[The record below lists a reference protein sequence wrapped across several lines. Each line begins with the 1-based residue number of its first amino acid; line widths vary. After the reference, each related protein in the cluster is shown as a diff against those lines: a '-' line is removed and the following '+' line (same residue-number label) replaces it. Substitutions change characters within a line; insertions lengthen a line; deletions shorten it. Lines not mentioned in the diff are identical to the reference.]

1 VGFGIPRRA
10 FWRHRGKQNRVIA
23 IQIGCLIGSSPTFQ
37 YILTHVIKKMGE
49 VGVRSATFG
58 AGAASE
64 LHRVDNIGGFKV
76 VTLEKAYNG
85 ISSTFHLGNKGDFRS
100 KFGTQQDPVR
110 RLFSR
115 SSLHHWF
122 LTFLL
127 SAIHLLSEGRSRC
140 EGH

>member
-1 VGFGIPRRA
+1 
-10 FWRHRGKQNRVIA
+10 
-23 IQIGCLIGSSPTFQ
+23 
-37 YILTHVIKKMGE
+37 MGE

-58 AGAASE
+58 AGAAHE

-110 RLFSR
+110 DTSLRHPDITDFSCPV
-115 SSLHHWF
+115 SQLYICYPKGG
-122 LTFLL
+122 LGVKGIE
-127 SAIHLLSEGRSRC
+127 AIMKMLQSPK
-140 EGH
+140 

>member
-1 VGFGIPRRA
+1 
-10 FWRHRGKQNRVIA
+10 
-23 IQIGCLIGSSPTFQ
+23 
-37 YILTHVIKKMGE
+37 MGE

-100 KFGTQQDPVR
+100 KFGTQQDPVC
-110 RLFSR
+110 RLFPHYSV
-115 SSLHHWF
+115 SLDSHV
-122 LTFLL
+122 TFP
-127 SAIHLLSEGRSRC
+127 SCTFVIPRVVSV
-140 EGH
+140 

>member
-1 VGFGIPRRA
+1 MFNHYPLQLADRTLYHA
-10 FWRHRGKQNRVIA
+10 KH
-23 IQIGCLIGSSPTFQ
+23 
-37 YILTHVIKKMGE
+37 ILTHVIKKMGE

-58 AGAASE
+58 AGAATE

-110 RLFSR
+110 FILSFLPLVPHAFS
-115 SSLHHWF
+115 SKLYICYPKGG
-122 LTFLL
+122 LGVKGIE
-127 SAIHLLSEGRSRC
+127 AIMKMLQSPK
-140 EGH
+140 

>member
-1 VGFGIPRRA
+1 MTNHDPQVLTDRTVS
-10 FWRHRGKQNRVIA
+10 HR
-23 IQIGCLIGSSPTFQ
+23 Q

-49 VGVRSATFG
+49 IGVRSATFG
-58 AGAASE
+58 AGAATE

-110 RLFSR
+110 RLPCHR
-115 SSLHHWF
+115 PCPRF
-122 LTFLL
+122 L
-127 SAIHLLSEGRSRC
+127 
-140 EGH
+140 

>member
-1 VGFGIPRRA
+1 
-10 FWRHRGKQNRVIA
+10 
-23 IQIGCLIGSSPTFQ
+23 
-37 YILTHVIKKMGE
+37 MGE

-110 RLFSR
+110 CLFSHYLGFTRFSR
-115 SSLHHWF
+115 S
-122 LTFLL
+122 L
-127 SAIHLLSEGRSRC
+127 SQLYICYPKGGLGVKGIEAIMKMLQSPK
-140 EGH
+140 

>member
-1 VGFGIPRRA
+1 
-10 FWRHRGKQNRVIA
+10 
-23 IQIGCLIGSSPTFQ
+23 
-37 YILTHVIKKMGE
+37 MGE

-100 KFGTQQDPVR
+100 KFGTQQEPVR
-110 RLFSR
+110 YLFCVI
-115 SSLHHWF
+115 SLSLV
-122 LTFLL
+122 LTSLL
-127 SAIHLLSEGRSRC
+127 PAVHLLSEGWSRC
-140 EGH
+140 EGD

>member
-1 VGFGIPRRA
+1 MTHNGSLT
-10 FWRHRGKQNRVIA
+10 RHF
-23 IQIGCLIGSSPTFQ
+23 LTPQ

-64 LHRVDNIGGFKV
+64 LHRVDNIGGFRV

-110 RLFSR
+110 CFFSTPSR
-115 SSLHHWF
+115 PRF
-122 LTFLL
+122 LC
-127 SAIHLLSEGRSRC
+127 SAS
-140 EGH
+140 

>member
-1 VGFGIPRRA
+1 
-10 FWRHRGKQNRVIA
+10 
-23 IQIGCLIGSSPTFQ
+23 
-37 YILTHVIKKMGE
+37 MGE

-110 RLFSR
+110 IAFSPSPVVISFSR
-115 SSLHHWF
+115 SPQLYICYPKGG
-122 LTFLL
+122 LGMKGIE
-127 SAIHLLSEGRSRC
+127 AIMKMLQSPK
-140 EGH
+140 

>member
-1 VGFGIPRRA
+1 
-10 FWRHRGKQNRVIA
+10 
-23 IQIGCLIGSSPTFQ
+23 
-37 YILTHVIKKMGE
+37 MGE

-100 KFGTQQDPVR
+100 KFGTQQDPV
-110 RLFSR
+110 SR
-115 SSLHHWF
+115 F
-122 LTFLL
+122 F
-127 SAIHLLSEGRSRC
+127 SAIPLLQVPDVPSLSCTFVIQRVVSA
-140 EGH
+140 

>member
-1 VGFGIPRRA
+1 M
-10 FWRHRGKQNRVIA
+10 
-23 IQIGCLIGSSPTFQ
+23 
-37 YILTHVIKKMGE
+37 LTHVIKKMGE

-100 KFGTQQDPVR
+100 KFGTHQDPVR
-110 RLFSR
+110 HAFSYYPFVACFSR
-115 SSLHHWF
+115 SFPQLYICYPKGG
-122 LTFLL
+122 LGVKGIE
-127 SAIHLLSEGRSRC
+127 AIMKMLQSPK
-140 EGH
+140 